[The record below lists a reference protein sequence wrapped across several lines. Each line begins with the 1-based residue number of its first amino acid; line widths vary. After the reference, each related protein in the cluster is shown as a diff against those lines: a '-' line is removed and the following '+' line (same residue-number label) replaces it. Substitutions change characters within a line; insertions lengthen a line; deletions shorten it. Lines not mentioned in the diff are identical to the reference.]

1 MIGICSRSLDG
12 SDVNIRIKKLAFTLT
27 WTQLYMYHN
36 IMYQLRYVPECAI
49 TNILYNGASWLMIS
63 EHDSVH

>member
-1 MIGICSRSLDG
+1 M
-12 SDVNIRIKKLAFTLT
+12 IKKLAFTLE

-36 IMYQLRYVPECAI
+36 TMYQLRYVVECAI
-49 TNILYNGASWLMIS
+49 IDILCNGARWTLIS